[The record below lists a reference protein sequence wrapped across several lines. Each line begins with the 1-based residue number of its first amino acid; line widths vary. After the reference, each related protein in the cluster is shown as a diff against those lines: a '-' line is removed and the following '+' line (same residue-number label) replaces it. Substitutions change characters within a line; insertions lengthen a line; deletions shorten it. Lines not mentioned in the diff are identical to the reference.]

1 MAPGIPASPVGL
13 TPAGETDTS
22 TTVSLESLTASESR
36 GLIEVA

>member
-13 TPAGETDTS
+13 TPAGETDVS
-22 TTVSLESLTASESR
+22 TVSLESLTASESW